1 MDVCQ
6 LTTEQQEELVEDLLT
21 LKDIV
26 PIEESCSPEEE
37 EDFA

>member
-6 LTTEQQEELVEDLLT
+6 LTTEQQEELIKDLLV
-21 LKDIV
+21 LKNAV
-26 PIEESCSPEEE
+26 PIEEACPLEE